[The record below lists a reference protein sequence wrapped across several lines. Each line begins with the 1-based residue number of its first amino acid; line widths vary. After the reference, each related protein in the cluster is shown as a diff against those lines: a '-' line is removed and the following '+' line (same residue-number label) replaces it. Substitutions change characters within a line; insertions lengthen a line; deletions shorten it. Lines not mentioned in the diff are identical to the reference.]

1 MKWVVIAFIFF
12 ALFIGTLVVISMRQD
27 IGLVSKNYYQ
37 DEIKHGEKMIRQTN
51 ASLLTEQPR
60 LTFENNFVKVVY
72 PLLSTIEAGELR
84 VQRPSDERLDQQ
96 FEIIAG
102 ENNSQSFE
110 LKVWEKGLYRV
121 SLTWKMEGKE
131 YYVEKLMVL

>member
-1 MKWVVIAFIFF
+1 MKWVLAAFIFF
-12 ALFIGTLVVISMRQD
+12 ALFIGTLVVIILRQD

-37 DEIKHGEKMIRQTN
+37 DELKHGEKMIRQTN
-51 ASLLTEQPR
+51 ASLLTKQPI
-60 LTFENNFVKVVY
+60 LTFENNSVKVVY
-72 PLLSTIEAGELR
+72 PLFATIETGELR

-96 FEIIAG
+96 FEITAG
-102 ENNSQSFE
+102 GMDSQSFE

>member
-1 MKWVVIAFIFF
+1 MKWVVTAFIFF
-12 ALFIGTLVVISMRQD
+12 ALFIGTLVVISIRQD

-37 DEIKHGEKMIRQTN
+37 EELKHGEKMIRQTN
-51 ASLLTEQPR
+51 ASLLKEQPI
-60 LTFENNFVKVVY
+60 LTFENNSVKVAY
-72 PLLSTIEAGELR
+72 PLLSTIEAGKLS

-96 FEIIAG
+96 FEIMVG
-102 ENNSQSFE
+102 STDSQSFE

-121 SLTWKMEGKE
+121 SLMWKMEGKE

>member
-1 MKWVVIAFIFF
+1 MKWVITAFVFF
-12 ALFIGTLVVISMRQD
+12 ALFIGTLVVISIRQD

-37 DEIKHGEKMIRQTN
+37 DELKHGEKMIRQTN
-51 ASLLTEQPR
+51 ASQLTEQPR
-60 LTFENNFVKVVY
+60 LTFENNSVKVAY
-72 PLLSTIEAGELR
+72 PLLSTIESGELR
-84 VQRPSDERLDQQ
+84 VQRP
-96 FEIIAG
+96 FEITTG
-102 ENNSQSFE
+102 EQDSQSFE

>member
-1 MKWVVIAFIFF
+1 MKWVLAAFIFF

-37 DEIKHGEKMIRQTN
+37 DELKHGEKMIRQTN
-51 ASLLTEQPR
+51 ASLLTEQPIF
-60 LTFENNFVKVVY
+60 TFENNSVKVAY
-72 PLLSTIEAGELR
+72 PHFSTIETGELR
-84 VQRPSDERLDQQ
+84 VQRPSDERLDQE
-96 FEIIAG
+96 FEITAG
-102 ENNSQSFE
+102 GMDSQSFE

>member
-1 MKWVVIAFIFF
+1 MKWVVTAFIFF
-12 ALFIGTLVVISMRQD
+12 ALFIGTLVVISIRQD

-37 DEIKHGEKMIRQTN
+37 DELKHGEKMIRQTN
-51 ASLLTEQPR
+51 ASQLTEQPR
-60 LTFENNFVKVVY
+60 LTFENNSVKVAY
-72 PLLSTIEAGELR
+72 PLLSTIESGELR

-96 FEIIAG
+96 FEITTG
-102 ENNSQSFE
+102 DQDSQSFE

>member
-1 MKWVVIAFIFF
+1 MKWVITAFIFF
-12 ALFIGTLVVISMRQD
+12 ALFIGTLVVISIRQD

-37 DEIKHGEKMIRQTN
+37 DELKHGEKMIRQTN
-51 ASLLTEQPR
+51 ASQLTEQPR
-60 LTFENNFVKVVY
+60 LTFENNSVTVAY
-72 PLLSTIEAGELR
+72 PHLSTIESGELR

-96 FEIIAG
+96 FEITAG
-102 ENNSQSFE
+102 EQDSQSFE

>member
-1 MKWVVIAFIFF
+1 MKWVVTAFIFF
-12 ALFIGTLVVISMRQD
+12 ALFIGTLVVISIRQD

-37 DEIKHGEKMIRQTN
+37 DELKHGEKMIRQTN
-51 ASLLTEQPR
+51 ASLLKEQPIF
-60 LTFENNFVKVVY
+60 TFENNSVKVVY
-72 PLLSTIEAGELR
+72 PLLTTIETGELR
-84 VQRPSDERLDQQ
+84 VQRPSDERLDHQ
-96 FEIIAG
+96 FKITASELD
-102 ENNSQSFE
+102 SQSFE